1 MVILLGWREAG
12 LTLFLLHR
20 RKVCCS
26 SSAVE
31 QTPSCL
37 TIAAIRLCICLN
49 KLINFIVLMTPGIG
63 KGVCVCVC
71 VCARVRACVRA
82 MYHCSMPKTPAVLIG
97 VVLQQV
103 IMFYAHCFVCFSWSF
118 FSPSKTTSVNEAACW
133 SPPQGTVLPHSWN
146 STVSSTVLEARW
158 AALFDSGCYMAL
170 R

>member
-1 MVILLGWREAG
+1 MWLAVLKTWLMVILLGWREAG

-71 VCARVRACVRA
+71 ARVRDVSLLYAQDSSSINWCGPSAGHYVLCTLFRLLQLKFF
-82 MYHCSMPKTPAVLIG
+82 HSQQDHLSERSSMLVSTAGHGP
-97 VVLQQV
+97 
-103 IMFYAHCFVCFSWSF
+103 
-118 FSPSKTTSVNEAACW
+118 SP
-133 SPPQGTVLPHSWN
+133 
-146 STVSSTVLEARW
+146 VLE
-158 AALFDSGCYMAL
+158 
-170 R
+170 